1 VAITVDA
8 ASEGRAAFAWRETAG
23 PPVALSNSQGFGTR
37 LLNQVLRNQ
46 GGDVTFAFEPEGF
59 RARVEFP
66 TVR

>member
-1 VAITVDA
+1 
-8 ASEGRAAFAWRETAG
+8 
-23 PPVALSNSQGFGTR
+23 VALSNSQGFGTR